1 MFFQDQRE
9 NHKRAIT
16 ALSQQLKDTLKELRE
31 KTKEKKEAE
40 LGWKKENKE
49 RAFEE
54 GKLRDNLQ
62 KRDKLIEVNISP
74 YCRCVLM
81 LETTGCYKCNPLL
94 TRYFF
99 GLPFIASSSGVRG
112 AGWRVNRATAK
123 HL

>member
-16 ALSQQLKDTLKELRE
+16 ALSEQLRDTLKELRE

-40 LGWKKENKE
+40 LGWKKENKD

-62 KRDKLIEVNISP
+62 KRDKLIEVND
-74 YCRCVLM
+74 L
-81 LETTGCYKCNPLL
+81 PLL
-94 TRYFF
+94 TV
-99 GLPFIASSSGVRG
+99 GVYIHREH
-112 AGWRVNRATAK
+112 R
-123 HL
+123 LLM